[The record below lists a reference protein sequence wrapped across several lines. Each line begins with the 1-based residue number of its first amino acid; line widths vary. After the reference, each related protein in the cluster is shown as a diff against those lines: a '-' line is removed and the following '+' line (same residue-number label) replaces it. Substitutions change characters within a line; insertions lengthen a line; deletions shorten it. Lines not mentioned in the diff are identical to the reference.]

1 MNTGDRAP
9 ARTGSLALRAATGLI
24 GLMFLLFVA
33 VLAVLILRERELA
46 RDAAESRAAAASQV
60 VATNARWITELSRQA
75 LGRIDEALGA
85 EIDSQDAVTTRQRV
99 QEAVARLPGNVKTYV
114 ADAKGD
120 LLFSTDPAF
129 RPISVANRE
138 YFTALLAGVRF
149 HVSPLLTSRLDGSQV
164 FVFSRR
170 LDRNGAF
177 AGAAF
182 ISFDVTLFREIWESL
197 SMDDTSTVS
206 IVRDD
211 GQLVARY
218 PLADGPLD
226 LSGYALFTEYL
237 KISEIGT
244 YPAVSPADGVT
255 RIVGYRRVPGTPL
268 VAIASVS
275 TQAAFAQFWRNT
287 IMTLAFA
294 VPTAIALMLAIFWI
308 VRLVRND
315 ERTRAQLVET
325 IDLNR
330 MLVRDTHH
338 RVKNNLQAIMSLV
351 RLHRLPQELKTDL
364 QGRITA
370 MTAVHE
376 HLYRLDQFTDV
387 DAVSLLPAI
396 VEPLN
401 AAFARQV
408 RIEYD
413 IDPII
418 LHHDHATPV
427 ALVINELVTNAL
439 KYAFPDGRTGRLRIA
454 LKSRPD
460 GATTLSVTDD
470 GVGFDPLAVSTGLGS
485 RLIRAMLVQLG
496 GNEHQYT
503 FEGGTRF
510 FAELHLATTEREFSA
525 GHAQAAE

>member
-1 MNTGDRAP
+1 MKTVENADR
-9 ARTGSLALRAATGLI
+9 RTGPTALRAATGLI
-24 GLMFLLFVA
+24 GLMFVLFLA

-46 RDAAESRAAAASQV
+46 RSAAENRAAAAAQV

-75 LGRIDEALGA
+75 LGRIDEALGP
-85 EIDSQDAVTTRQRV
+85 EINERDAITTRQRV

-114 ADAKGD
+114 ADANGQI
-120 LLFSTDPAF
+120 LFSTDPAF
-129 RPISVANRE
+129 RPIAIPDRE
-138 YFTALLAGVRF
+138 YFTALTTGERF

-170 LDRNGAF
+170 LDRGGEF

-182 ISFDVTLFREIWESL
+182 ISFEVALFRDIWESL
-197 SMDDTSTVS
+197 SLDDHSTVS

-211 GQLVARY
+211 GQLVARF
-218 PLADGPLD
+218 PFSDGPLD
-226 LSGYALFTEYL
+226 LSNYALFTEYL
-237 KISEIGT
+237 KIGDIGT

-275 TQAAFAQFWRNT
+275 TEAAFAQFRRNT

-294 VPTAIALMLAIFWI
+294 VPTALALMIAIFWI

-351 RLHRLPQELKTDL
+351 RLHRLPQELKADL

-376 HLYRLDQFTDV
+376 HLYRLDQFTEV
-387 DAVSLLPAI
+387 DASTLIPAI
-396 VEPLN
+396 VEPLSS
-401 AAFARQV
+401 AFARRV
-408 RIEYD
+408 EIEYD
-413 IDPII
+413 IDPVI

-427 ALVINELVTNAL
+427 ALIVNEVVTNAL
-439 KYAFPDGRTGRLRIA
+439 KYAFPDGRPGTLRIA
-454 LKSRPD
+454 MKHRPD
-460 GATTLSVTDD
+460 GAITLSVSDD
-470 GVGFDPLAVSTGLGS
+470 GVGFDPTIPTSGLGS

-496 GNEHQYT
+496 GAEHTYT
-503 FEGGTRF
+503 FESGTRF
-510 FAELHLATTEREFSA
+510 QAELDLSGTVDDQGSQ
-525 GHAQAAE
+525 HAQAAE